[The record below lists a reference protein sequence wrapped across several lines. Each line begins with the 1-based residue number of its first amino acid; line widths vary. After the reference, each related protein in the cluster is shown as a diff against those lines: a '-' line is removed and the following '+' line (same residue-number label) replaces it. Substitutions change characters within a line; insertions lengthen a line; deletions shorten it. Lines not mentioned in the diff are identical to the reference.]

1 MSIGDIQMKSK
12 SLLIRLSE
20 EELEKIMLAY
30 KNRLV
35 DGDYI
40 SRSEYLRQLI
50 LAAVG
55 RDENKGVF

>member
-1 MSIGDIQMKSK
+1 MKSK